1 MLLLNFA
8 DESICLQ
15 GHLIFSVV
23 HKCIYF
29 LSYFADIG
37 IWFCLHAYTLS
48 PWPHTASASVVITSD
63 QGIRGGK
70 VIPLKDMV
78 DEAVRGLDYVRRI
91 YVAQRTGAAVNMQE
105 GRDLQLQEVRL
116 A

>member
-1 MLLLNFA
+1 MLLLNSA

-15 GHLIFSVV
+15 EHLIFSVV
-23 HKCIYF
+23 Y
-29 LSYFADIG
+29 IG

-48 PWPHTASASVVITSD
+48 PWPHAASASVVITSD

-78 DEAVRGLDYVRRI
+78 DKAVRGLDYVRTI
-91 YVAQRTGAAVNMQE
+91 YVARRTGAAVNM
-105 GRDLQLQEVRL
+105 
-116 A
+116 